1 MRRERSGQMIYTIGH
16 SVYQIELFL
25 RMLKAHDVA
34 VVVDVRSRPYSSHNP
49 QFSKREL
56 SSAINSIGIQ
66 YEFEGKALGGLGD
79 VSVKS
84 SEFTDAM
91 ERVLSLQD
99 HGHVAMMCAEKNPA
113 ACHRASKLTAWIH
126 TQPHLGEVLT
136 AHITPTGVTD
146 GRQFES
152 LQPHGWSE
160 LESRSEQ
167 LELGLT

>member
-1 MRRERSGQMIYTIGH
+1 MVLTIGH
-16 SVYQIELFL
+16 STHELGEFL
-25 RMLKAHDVA
+25 SMLQANDVA
-34 VVVDVRSRPYSSHNP
+34 VLVDVRSRPYSSHNP
-49 QFSKREL
+49 QFNKREL
-56 SSAINSIGIQ
+56 SSSLKDAGIEYQ
-66 YEFEGKALGGLGD
+66 FEGRALGGLGEINCAD
-79 VSVKS
+79 P
-84 SEFTDAM
+84 EFIEAM
-91 ERVLSLQD
+91 ERVLALQSE
-99 HGHVAMMCAEKNPA
+99 GNVALMCAEKNPRD
-113 ACHRASKLTAWIH
+113 CHRGFKLLAWLH

>member
-1 MRRERSGQMIYTIGH
+1 MVLTIGH
-16 SVYQIELFL
+16 STHELDEFL
-25 RMLKAHDVA
+25 NMLQAHNVA
-34 VVVDVRSRPYSSHNP
+34 VLVDVRSRPYSSHNP
-49 QFSKREL
+49 QFNKREL
-56 SSAINSIGIQ
+56 SNAIKSLGIQ

-84 SEFTDAM
+84 SEFIEAM
-91 ERVLSLQD
+91 ERVLALQSE
-99 HGHVAMMCAEKNPA
+99 GKVALMCAEKNPRD
-113 ACHRASKLTAWIH
+113 CHRGFKLLAWLH